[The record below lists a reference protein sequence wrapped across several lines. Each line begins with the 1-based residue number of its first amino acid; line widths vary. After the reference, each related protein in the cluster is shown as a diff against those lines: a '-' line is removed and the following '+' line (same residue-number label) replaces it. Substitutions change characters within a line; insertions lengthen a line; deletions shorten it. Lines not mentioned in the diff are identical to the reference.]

1 VVRTVISI
9 EEDDKKWLDARAE
22 AEGVPMT
29 ELIRRAIRLL
39 RAQTGSEYR
48 TWTELHDATSGT
60 WRRGDG
66 LAWQRK
72 LRREW

>member
-1 VVRTVISI
+1 MVRTVISI
-9 EEDDKKWLDARAE
+9 EEADKKWLDERAE

-39 RAQTGSEYR
+39 RAQAGSETR
-48 TWTELHDATSGT
+48 SWEELHEATRGT
-60 WRRGDG
+60 WKNGDG

>member
-1 VVRTVISI
+1 MVRTVISI
-9 EEDDKKWLDARAE
+9 DEDDKRWLDARAE

-29 ELIRRAIRLL
+29 ELIRRAVRLL
-39 RAQTGSEYR
+39 RAQTGAETR
-48 TWTELHDATSGT
+48 TWQELHEATSGI